1 VWCFIHAKTFNV
13 FKNNKRLASDGFVH
27 RYAINSYTRYTLEG
41 AMNKSVDML
50 ETISRRELIK
60 RAGTLLM
67 LGPVIS
73 LTSCQGVDQETS
85 SSSGSGSTTVDAT
98 TDWASGGTGL
108 ITVDYPDDS
117 LFESAT
123 VCALSL
129 TQATT
134 EGPCYLGVSELEDI
148 SEDRNGLP
156 MMLCLQLVDQS
167 CNPLEGYLI
176 EVWHCDRSGVYSG
189 DTSSSDDTTT
199 FAGSFCTG
207 GNSEAE
213 ASTWFRGEMT
223 TDSSGRINLKSC
235 FPGWYAGRTIH
246 IHFRVRLPYG
256 GSDYVVSQF
265 CFSDAFAEEICT
277 GHSLY
282 SSRGVQ
288 DTTLASGS
296 DTVFPDSGYDEYML
310 NLEQNSD
317 GTLLAYKRIMIEV

>member
-1 VWCFIHAKTFNV
+1 MNYFT
-13 FKNNKRLASDGFVH
+13 SD
-27 RYAINSYTRYTLEG
+27 AE
-41 AMNKSVDML
+41 K
-50 ETISRRELIK
+50 ISRRELIK
-60 RAGTLLM
+60 SAGRFLM
-67 LGPVIS
+67 IGPVLS
-73 LTSCQGVDQETS
+73 LASCQGVDSETLS
-85 SSSGSGSTTVDAT
+85 SSDSSSTTVDAT
-98 TDWASGGTGL
+98 TGWASGGTDL
-108 ITVDYPDDS
+108 ITVDYPDDT
-117 LFESAT
+117 LFETAT
-123 VCALSL
+123 VCSLAL

-148 SEDRNGLP
+148 SEGRNGLP

-207 GNSEAE
+207 GDSAAE
-213 ASTWFRGEMT
+213 TSTWFRGEMT
-223 TDSSGRINLKSC
+223 TDASGRINLKSC

-288 DTTLASGS
+288 DTTLASGM
-296 DTVFPDSGYDEYML
+296 DTVFPDSDYDEYML

-317 GTLLAYKRIMIEV
+317 GSLLAYKRIMIEV